1 METATPENLPAL
13 VQAVLPAVVSI
24 DVRGAAEL
32 TNGSGFTI
40 APRPDDAAAC
50 VIVTDQHVVAGSETT
65 SVRFYDDTEHD
76 ARVRLVDVSTD
87 LAILEVDQP
96 ALATLEFRPLRD
108 VRVGEPVIAVGS
120 PYGLAGTVTSGI
132 VSGLDR
138 TMYAPNGIPIDN
150 MIQTDALINPGNSG
164 GPLIGLDGRVV
175 GVNDQIR
182 LDDRF
187 GLPSGLGFAIP
198 GDTVQSVYAEIC
210 ETKEGRIRRATI
222 GARTQLRSF
231 TPEERGRWGQ
241 KAGALVVDEPLDGTP
256 ALAAGLARGD
266 VVVELDGQ
274 VVDEPGD
281 LYRLLDRTR
290 IGKACTIA
298 FVRQGER
305 VTATILPQARQD
317 DPVVG

>member
-1 METATPENLPAL
+1 VPARFESLPEL

-24 DVRGAAEL
+24 DVRGPHG
-32 TNGSGFTI
+32 TGNGSGFAIRVLPEDT
-40 APRPDDAAAC
+40 AAS
-50 VIVTDQHVVAGSETT
+50 VLVTDQHVVVDAETIT
-65 SVRFYDDTEHD
+65 VRFYDDSEHA
-76 ARVRLVDVSTD
+76 ARLRVVDVSTD
-87 LAILEVDQP
+87 VAILEVDAAP
-96 ALATLEFRPLRD
+96 PGVLDFRPLRD

-138 TMYAPNGIPIDN
+138 TMFAPNGIPIDN

-164 GPLIGLDGRVV
+164 GPLIGLDGLVV
-175 GVNDQIR
+175 GINDQVR
-182 LDDRF
+182 LDERF

-210 ETKEGRIRRATI
+210 ASGEARIRRATI

-231 TPEERGRWGQ
+231 TQEERARWGQ
-241 KAGALVVDEPLDGTP
+241 KAGALLVDEPP
-256 ALAAGLARGD
+256 AGSPAQTAGLARGD

-274 VVDEPGD
+274 RIDEPGE
-281 LYRLLDRTR
+281 LYRLLDRGR
-290 IGKACTIA
+290 IGKECAIG

-305 VTATILPQARQD
+305 LTATITPQERQD
-317 DPVVG
+317 PG